1 MSSTAAGD
9 RGSKSRQTKRTADAP
24 KPAGAAFNSLPE
36 RFTYALAQHTVE
48 RRATGW
54 FFARSQ
60 PSFAD
65 GKIEWFGP
73 YKHIENVALAI
84 ARRNATE
91 IADRHTRS
99 IEHHGI
105 NNKHA
110 LYGLKPTTVL

>member
-1 MSSTAAGD
+1 MATTVTGN
-9 RGSKSRQTKRTADAP
+9 
-24 KPAGAAFNSLPE
+24 GAAKPKRATRRATSDEARLESFNTVPDK
-36 RFTYALAQHTVE
+36 FTYMLAQYTVE

-60 PSFAD
+60 PSFAET
-65 GKIEWFGP
+65 KAEWFGP

-91 IADRHTRS
+91 VADRHTRS
-99 IEHHGI
+99 IEHHGLSK
-105 NNKHA
+105 KHK

>member
-1 MSSTAAGD
+1 MATTVTDNGAGKPKRPKRQAASGE
-9 RGSKSRQTKRTADAP
+9 AP
-24 KPAGAAFNSLPE
+24 AESFDTMPDK
-36 RFTYALAQHTVE
+36 FTYMLAQHTVE

-60 PSFAD
+60 PSFA
-65 GKIEWFGP
+65 GTKTEWFGP
-73 YKHIENVALAI
+73 YKRIENVALAI

-99 IEHHGI
+99 IEHHGLDK
-105 NNKHA
+105 KHK